1 MIQVE
6 QPGVKG
12 CTSKSESPSSELKN
26 DQIEEK
32 KDMIQ
37 VEEDTIEDPKIDD
50 AIEQGALFDKDI
62 VVQPTIDGTN
72 EIEMSTNDNEK
83 KEEMVLDD
91 SGADVVTPNKTIN
104 EDDVFKVPED
114 FDGNAAYLKRIKD
127 MENTLTDELVP
138 GTASKVD
145 QSGNFFTEHLA
156 FPSVYRT
163 KNEGEIIGI
172 QGVDL
177 IKIQN
182 ISPLFRELFS

>member
-1 MIQVE
+1 
-6 QPGVKG
+6 
-12 CTSKSESPSSELKN
+12 
-26 DQIEEK
+26 
-32 KDMIQ
+32 
-37 VEEDTIEDPKIDD
+37 
-50 AIEQGALFDKDI
+50 
-62 VVQPTIDGTN
+62 
-72 EIEMSTNDNEK
+72 
-83 KEEMVLDD
+83 
-91 SGADVVTPNKTIN
+91 
-104 EDDVFKVPED
+104 
-114 FDGNAAYLKRIKD
+114 

-138 GTASKVD
+138 GAASKVD